1 MKSTERQE
9 HTTIVCGRHG
19 SRSALCY
26 TSCWVNVPRRLNPP
40 PYLNHSNIWNSLST
54 DANWKTV
61 ARKLCRQSFKISSKM
76 TFRECISEPYI
87 HVALGQALSPGFS
100 LYMHFANILLNP
112 TTWNPTPR
120 SQALQDERHQTCVKA
135 FLYQVKLNVK
145 TWETPAGRLHHTCVV
160 ARCVNHVLAVYVHGR
175 TIKLSL
181 YMMRATLG
189 LLRYCENHWGW

>member
-1 MKSTERQE
+1 MGIVILTITKPFRRQRRHWGDKWKAQNAKSTPQSS
-9 HTTIVCGRHG
+9 VDRHG
-19 SRSALCY
+19 SRSALSMLYLLLGQCSPQ
-26 TSCWVNVPRRLNPP
+26 TESP
-40 PYLNHSNIWNSLST
+40 PYLNHLNIWNSLST
-54 DANWKTV
+54 DANWKTI
-61 ARKLCRQSFKISSKM
+61 ARKLCRQFFKISYKM

-145 TWETPAGRLHHTCVV
+145 TWETPAGRLHHTCSQM
-160 ARCVNHVLAVYVHGR
+160 C
-175 TIKLSL
+175 
-181 YMMRATLG
+181 
-189 LLRYCENHWGW
+189 